1 MAVTTAAIVGSAVIG
16 AAGSAYAAKKG
27 SSAQVRAANTANAE
41 QARQFDLARADL
53 APYREAGTAALGT
66 LSSNFGNSFETSPGY
81 EFVRDEGQRNL
92 GNSFAARGGAFSGNA
107 LRALS
112 QFNQGLASQEYGN
125 WWNRGA
131 ELAGIGQTA
140 TNTGVA
146 AGQNYANQFGANTMA
161 AGDARASGV
170 LNAYSGIT
178 NAANTGL
185 NNYLLHRGGYFGFP
199 GQSYPGSPPI
209 SSGGSYGRGI

>member
-1 MAVTTAAIVGSAVIG
+1 MSGIATAIVGSAVIG
-16 AAGSAYAAKKG
+16 AVAS
-27 SSAQVRAANTANAE
+27 SSASRSASRAQQNAANTANAE
-41 QARQFDLARADL
+41 ERRQFDLARADL
-53 APYREAGTAALGT
+53 APYRQAGTAALGT

-131 ELAGIGQTA
+131 GLAGIGQTA

-146 AGQNYANQFGANTMA
+146 AGQNFANQFGANTMA

-170 LNAYSGIT
+170 LNAYSGIA

-185 NNYLLHRGGYFGFP
+185 SNYMLYRGGYFGFP
-199 GQSYPGSPPI
+199 GQGYPGSPPI
-209 SSGGSYGRGI
+209 SGGTPYRGGI